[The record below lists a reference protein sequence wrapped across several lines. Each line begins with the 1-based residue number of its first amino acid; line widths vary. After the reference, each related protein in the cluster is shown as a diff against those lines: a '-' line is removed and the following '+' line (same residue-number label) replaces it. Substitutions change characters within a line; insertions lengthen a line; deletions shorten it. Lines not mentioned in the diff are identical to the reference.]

1 MTTATTA
8 RADQLR
14 EDKAE
19 AERQMG
25 IHPTGSPVWSIHMA
39 KRGEAVR
46 ELRQMEER
54 S

>member
-1 MTTATTA
+1 MSVTIAGRCA
-8 RADQLR
+8 QLR

-25 IHPTGSPVWSIHMA
+25 NHPTGSPVWSIHMA
-39 KRGEAVR
+39 KRGAAVR
-46 ELRQMEER
+46 ELRQMEE